1 MKNLIQAAV
10 ATLLFASAA
19 HAQDYTLGGI
29 NVLKPMA
36 FETAKNANVG
46 GGYMTIENT
55 TKKADT
61 LLEVRVEAIP
71 RVELH
76 RSETDENGVA
86 RMIKQEG
93 IEIPAG
99 ETVMLQPGGLHV
111 MFMELGGD
119 PFELGEAINA
129 TLVFENAGEMVVD
142 FKVEA
147 RSAADHGGMDH
158 SKMDHSKMGH
168 GDMEKSD

>member
-10 ATLLFASAA
+10 ATLLFAGASHA
-19 HAQDYTLGGI
+19 HDYTLGGI
-29 NVLKPMA
+29 NVIHPMA
-36 FETAKNANVG
+36 FETPKNANVG

-55 TKKADT
+55 TEKAEK
-61 LLEVRVEAIP
+61 LLEVRVETIP

-76 RSETDENGVA
+76 LSETDENGVA
-86 RMIKQEG
+86 RMIRQEG
-93 IEIPAG
+93 IDIPAG

-142 FKVEA
+142 FKVEE
-147 RSAADHGGMDH
+147 RSAADHGG
-158 SKMDHSKMGH
+158 MDHSKMGH

>member
-10 ATLLFASAA
+10 AALLLTGAA
-19 HAQDYTLGGI
+19 HADDYTLGGI
-29 NVLKPMA
+29 NVMHPKA

-55 TKKADT
+55 TGTADK

-76 RSETDENGVA
+76 LSQTDADGVA

-99 ETVMLQPGGLHV
+99 ETVTLQPGGLHV
-111 MFMELGGD
+111 MFMELGGNA
-119 PFELGEAINA
+119 FELDEKISA
-129 TLVFENAGEMVVD
+129 TLVFETAGEMEVE
-142 FKVEA
+142 FNIEA
-147 RSAADHGGMDH
+147 RSAGDHG
-158 SKMDHSKMGH
+158 KMDHGTMK
-168 GDMEKSD
+168 KSD